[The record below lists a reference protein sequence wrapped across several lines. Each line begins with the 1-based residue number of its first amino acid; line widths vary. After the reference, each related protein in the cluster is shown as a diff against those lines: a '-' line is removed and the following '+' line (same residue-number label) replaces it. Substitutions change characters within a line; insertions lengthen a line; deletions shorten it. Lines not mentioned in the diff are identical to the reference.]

1 MKIKPIIGLF
11 ILFWPL
17 VGFGQEE
24 TFFKLHSHN
33 DYLQEVPF
41 WTAYANNCASI
52 EVDVILI
59 NGRLMVAHEEESIE
73 DGKTLESLYLEPIR
87 QAKKLEIGPGLDFQ
101 LLVDLKTEASAT
113 MPVLMDIL
121 GKYEDVLANG
131 DQGVQVVVSGNRP
144 QIVDYKNYSDLVL
157 FDYQSTDLSAD
168 LPWEKI
174 ALVSLP
180 YRSMSVWN
188 GKGRIVEE
196 ELQKLKSVITKVHE
210 AGRPIRFWGA
220 PDSKSAW
227 KAFYDLGI
235 DYINT
240 DMPFEANQYLNSL
253 KGNVVTST
261 HRHEIYYPEFKSDGV
276 DMPIRNVILMIG
288 DGNGLA
294 HISAGMYANGNKL
307 NLTQLRHIGLVKT
320 QSSDDFTTDS
330 AAGATALATGQKANN
345 RAIGFSTDG
354 KALQSIPE
362 ILSTYNFSAGIVTTD
377 NVTGASPA
385 SFYAHQKDRSMIK
398 GIASDL
404 SKSQLDLFVGGGKID
419 FLTQGRDLIS
429 PLEEAGFHLAGS
441 LEELS
446 TSDAD
451 RVGYFGSNQ
460 ELPTIEKG
468 RAGFLLK
475 ATDQSLSFLSEKER
489 PFFLM
494 IEGAKIDT
502 GGHLNEAKTVVEE
515 ELDFD
520 EAIGKVLQFAD
531 ENPGTLVLITADHE
545 TGGVT
550 LPQGNLER
558 GEVELNFDTHDHTGI
573 LVPLFAYGP
582 HANEFTGVYE
592 NTAVF
597 KKLMKLIKQYYEH

>member
-1 MKIKPIIGLF
+1 MKINPVIGLF
-11 ILFWPL
+11 ILLWPL

-24 TFFKLHSHN
+24 TLFKLHSHN

-52 EVDVILI
+52 EVDVILK

-87 QAKKLEIGPGLDFQ
+87 QAKKLKIGPGLDFQ
-101 LLVDLKTEASAT
+101 LLVDLKTDASST

-131 DQGVQVVVSGNRP
+131 DLGVQVVVSGNRP
-144 QIVDYKNYSDLVL
+144 QIEDYKNYTDLVF
-157 FDYQSTDLSAD
+157 FDYQSTDLSTD

-180 YRSMSVWN
+180 YRSLSVWN

-261 HRHEIYYPEFKSDGV
+261 FKPEIYYPEFKSDGV
-276 DMPIRNVILMIG
+276 DMPIRNIVLMIG

-294 HISAGMYANGNKL
+294 HISAGMYTNGNNL

-320 QSSDDFTTDS
+320 QSADDFTTDS

-354 KALQSIPE
+354 KALQNIPE
-362 ILSTYNFSAGIVTTD
+362 ILSAYNFSAGIVTTD

-385 SFYAHQKDRSMIK
+385 AFYAHQKDRSMIE

-404 SKSQLDLFVGGGKID
+404 SKSQLDLFIGGGKND

-441 LEELS
+441 LEEFS
-446 TSDAD
+446 TIDKG
-451 RVGYFGSNQ
+451 RIGYFGSNQ
-460 ELPTIEKG
+460 ELPTVEKG
-468 RAGFLLK
+468 RVGFLLK
-475 ATDQSLSFLSEKER
+475 ATDQALSFLTKKER

-502 GGHLNEAKTVVEE
+502 GGHFNDAKTVVEE

-520 EAIGKVLQFAD
+520 DAIGKVLQFAD

-558 GEVELNFDTHDHTGI
+558 REVELNFDTHDHTGI

-592 NTAVF
+592 NTVVF
-597 KKLMKLIKQYYEH
+597 KKLMKLIKQYYKH